1 MVILGGNL
9 FHKNKPTK
17 RTKIK
22 CIEILKNH
30 VYGDQPIQIWYLSD
44 PQVDFAHCNSKI
56 VNYESRNLNIGL
68 PIFSIHGDHDAP
80 YGLGGRSSLE
90 LLHEA
95 GLINYFG
102 KVTDFEYIRVR
113 PILLGKGE
121 IRVAIYGLSHIDDER
136 LNRLFRERKVEF

>member
-1 MVILGGNL
+1 M
-9 FHKNKPTK
+9 
-17 RTKIK
+17 
-22 CIEILKNH
+22 
-30 VYGDQPIQIWYLSD
+30 YGDQPIQIWYLSD